1 MSSEQTKSRSQ
12 EAQKIDL
19 RGLVCPEPVLR
30 AKKLLDDKSVSA
42 VEATVDSEIN
52 VNNLQRLAR
61 SLKIRMTSEIEGDH
75 FKVRLDRVDGVD
87 RVDRVDAAAVPET
100 TGRSGSALG
109 AQSAHHHAT
118 NAEAKQTSRRTATSE
133 TPEVGTVVFLTK
145 DAFGEGDRDFSV
157 NLINIF
163 LQTMYEAGHRP
174 RAILMANSGVK
185 LMAKDASTLKV
196 LNDFKEAGCE
206 VLACGLCVEFYGLK
220 DQIPKEQITNM
231 FSIVEYMFAAD
242 RILTP

>member
-1 MSSEQTKSRSQ
+1 MSDQKTKTKT
-12 EAQKIDL
+12 EAAQRIDL

-30 AKKLLDDKSVSA
+30 TKKLLDDKTVSA
-42 VEATVDSEIN
+42 VEAIVDSEIN

-61 SLKIRMTSEIEGDH
+61 SLQVRMTSEVEGDH
-75 FKVRLDRVDGVD
+75 FKVRLDRVDSVQAESAGQG
-87 RVDRVDAAAVPET
+87 AGNAGAGT
-100 TGRSGSALG
+100 AGSHDHAMLPA
-109 AQSAHHHAT
+109 AQSGAAR
-118 NAEAKQTSRRTATSE
+118 AVVSGD
-133 TPEVGTVVFLTK
+133 TPSVGSVVFLAK
-145 DAFGEGDRDFSV
+145 DTFGEGDRDFSI

-163 LQTMYEAGHRP
+163 LQTMFEAGHRP
-174 RAILMANSGVK
+174 RAILMANTGVK

-196 LNDFKEAGCE
+196 LSDFRETGCE